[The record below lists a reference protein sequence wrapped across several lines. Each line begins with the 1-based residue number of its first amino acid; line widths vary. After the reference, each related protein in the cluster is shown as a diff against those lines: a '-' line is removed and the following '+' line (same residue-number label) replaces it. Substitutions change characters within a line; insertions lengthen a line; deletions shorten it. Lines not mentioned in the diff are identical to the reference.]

1 MAEIGSPYSLGHRL
15 DVQQILSEARH
26 RWLRPA
32 EICEILGCYE
42 KFKVS
47 PQPPNKPISGSV
59 FLFDRKVLR
68 YFRKDGHNWRKK
80 KDGKTVKEAHEKLK
94 VGSVDMLHCYYAHGE
109 DNENFQRRSYWLL
122 EQDLMHIVFVHYLEV
137 KGNKTTS
144 SYARSI
150 ETETSYSEN
159 GMSFRGTSPSST
171 ISSAFE
177 NAESEDN
184 HQASSRFHSYAESLL
199 TDDSH
204 SGLSSFNDLLQH
216 PGNQQFAAANYKLLS
231 QGTREGE
238 FSGGSFTSGSQAI
251 PDLASWQQ
259 VYGLRITG
267 EDVDEQVSGCSLPIQ
282 ANWQPSY
289 ENCSFHLN
297 NTTENQDLMLNLA
310 HVPGSTMF
318 EEKSLP
324 PNQKNEMEHSY
335 TYPDEH
341 KKQSEQSNLQML
353 ISDADYGNAINSNLD
368 NVGSIHGNQNYSFS
382 VKMPIMNELQAEESL
397 KKVDSFSR
405 WVDKELGEADE
416 LQLKST
422 TGSSWNL
429 MGSEDDSNMP
439 GQLQEYIDTLNPSI
453 SQDQLFSIIEFLPNW
468 AYSNSETEVLV
479 AGTFLKSKQEL
490 AKCRWSIM
498 FGEVEVP
505 AVVLADGF
513 LSCNAPPHNPGL
525 VPFYVTSSNR
535 LACSEIREF
544 EFRFESDENND
555 VSEHDATVMHLQQR
569 FEKLLCVGPVESQV
583 NSVEDVFENP
593 SVVEAV
599 FSSLENEKQM
609 DAKLELI
616 NGMPQLNM
624 IWQQLLEKPLKEK
637 FCGWLLQRVLEGKG
651 LTFVDEMGQ
660 GLLHLAAALGFNWA
674 LRPIIVSGVSIDF
687 RDVNGW
693 TALHWAS
700 FCGREDTVV
709 ALVSLGASPGALTD
723 PSSEYPLGRPPAEL
737 AAASGHKGISGFLAE
752 TSLTAHLS
760 SLGVTDRP
768 KEGSVNVSAVKAV
781 HTLSERVAVPD
792 SEKDVPDALSLKDS
806 LAAVCNATQA
816 AARIHQ
822 IYRIQSFQRKQ
833 LNRQGSEV
841 LSPDEKA
848 VSLLTTKTS
857 RLGQSAGV
865 ANAAATRIQK
875 KFRGWRIRKEFLLL
889 RQKIVKIQAHVRGH
903 QVRKKYKPIIWSV
916 GIMEKVILRW
926 RRKGKGLRGFRSD
939 AMLKEQNTRVSLLH
953 EDNYDFLKE
962 GRKQAEERMQK
973 ALARVKSMVHYPEAR
988 AQYRRLLTSAEVF
1001 RENKDASDRIP
1012 YNENTIYPEEDLF
1025 DLEALLDDDSFMSL
1039 AFE

>member
-1 MAEIGSPYSLGHRL
+1 MAEIGSSYSPRHRL

-32 EICEILGCYE
+32 EICEILRCYE
-42 KFKVS
+42 KYKVS
-47 PQPPNKPISGSV
+47 PQPPNKPVSGSV
-59 FLFDRKVLR
+59 FLFDRKILR

-80 KDGKTVKEAHEKLK
+80 NDGKTIKEAHEKLK

-122 EQDLMHIVFVHYLEV
+122 EQDLMHVVFVHYLEV
-137 KGNKTTS
+137 KGNKTNS
-144 SYARSI
+144 SYVRNI

-159 GMSFRGTSPSST
+159 GMSFRGTSPTST
-171 ISSAFE
+171 MSSAYE
-177 NAESEDN
+177 DNESEDN
-184 HQASSRFHSYAESLL
+184 HQASSRFHSCSESPL
-199 TDDSH
+199 TDDCH
-204 SGLSSFNDLLQH
+204 SGFSSFNDLLQL
-216 PGNQQFAAANYKLLS
+216 P
-231 QGTREGE
+231 
-238 FSGGSFTSGSQAI
+238 
-251 PDLASWQQ
+251 
-259 VYGLRITG
+259 G
-267 EDVDEQVSGCSLPIQ
+267 EDVNEQVSGCSLPIQ

-289 ENCSFHLN
+289 EDCSFHLN
-297 NTTENQDLMLNLA
+297 SATVNQDLMLNLA
-310 HVPGSTMF
+310 HIPGSTLF
-318 EEKSLP
+318 EEKSLL
-324 PNQKNEMEHSY
+324 PNQKNEMERSY

-341 KKQSEQSNLQML
+341 KEQPEQSNLQML
-353 ISDADYGNAINSNLD
+353 ISDSEYGNGINSNLD
-368 NVGSIHGNQNYSFS
+368 DVGSIHGNHNYSFS
-382 VKMPIMNELQAEESL
+382 PKIPIMNGLKAEESL

-422 TGSSWNL
+422 TGSSWSL

-439 GQLQEYIDTLNPSI
+439 GQLQEYIETLNPSI
-453 SQDQLFSIIEFLPNW
+453 SQDQLFSIIDFLPNW
-468 AYSNSETEVLV
+468 AYSNSETKVLV

-505 AVVLADGF
+505 AVVLVDGF
-513 LSCNAPPHNPGL
+513 LSCYTPPHNPGL
-525 VPFYVTSSNR
+525 VPFYITSSNR
-535 LACSEIREF
+535 LSCSEIREF
-544 EFRFESDENND
+544 EFRVGSDQNSD
-555 VSEHDATVMHLQQR
+555 VNEHDATIMHLQQR
-569 FEKLLCVGPVESQV
+569 FEKLVCMGPVESQV
-583 NSVEDVFENP
+583 NSVEDVFEKQI
-593 SVVEAV
+593 VVKAV
-599 FSSLENEKQM
+599 ISSIENEKRM
-609 DAKLELI
+609 DAKLESI
-616 NGMPQLNM
+616 NGKSQLKM
-624 IWQQLLEKPLKEK
+624 IGKQLLEKSLKEK
-637 FCGWLLQRVLEGKG
+637 FYDWLLQQVMEGRG
-651 LTFVDEMGQ
+651 LAFVDEMGQ
-660 GLLHLAAALGFNWA
+660 GVLHLAAALGFYWA
-674 LRPIIVSGVSIDF
+674 LQPIIVSGVSIDF

-700 FCGREDTVV
+700 FYAREDTVA

-723 PSSEYPLGRPPAEL
+723 PTSEFPLGRSPADL

-760 SLGVTDRP
+760 SLGVTDGQ
-768 KEGSVNVSAVKAV
+768 KDGSVNVSAVKAIQ
-781 HTLSERVAVPD
+781 TLAERVAVPD

-806 LAAVCNATQA
+806 LTAVCNATQA
-816 AARIHQ
+816 ASRIHQ

-833 LNRQGSEV
+833 LNIQGSED

-848 VSLLTTKTS
+848 VSLITAKTS
-857 RLGQSAGV
+857 RLGHSAGV
-865 ANAAATRIQK
+865 ANTAATRIQK
-875 KFRGWRIRKEFLLL
+875 KFRGWRMRKEFLLI

-939 AMLKEQNTRVSLLH
+939 AMLKEQNTQASLLH

-962 GRKQAEERMQK
+962 GRKQAEERTHK
-973 ALARVKSMVHYPEAR
+973 ALSRVKSMVQYPEAR

-1001 RENKDASDRIP
+1001 RENKDASDRILD
-1012 YNENTIYPEEDLF
+1012 NIVDTIYPEEDLF
-1025 DLEALLDDDSFMSL
+1025 DLETLLDDDSFMSL

>member
-1 MAEIGSPYSLGHRL
+1 MAETGSSYSLGHRL

-32 EICEILGCYE
+32 EICEILRCYE
-42 KFKVS
+42 KYKVS
-47 PQPPNKPISGSV
+47 PQPPNKPVSGSV
-59 FLFDRKVLR
+59 FLFNRKVLR

-109 DNENFQRRSYWLL
+109 DNEHFQRRSYWLL

-137 KGNKTTS
+137 KSNKTNN
-144 SYARSI
+144 SYVRNI
-150 ETETSYSEN
+150 EAETSYSDN
-159 GMSFRGTSPSST
+159 GMSFRGTSPTST
-171 ISSAFE
+171 MSSAYE
-177 NAESEDN
+177 DAESEDN
-184 HQASSRFHSYAESLL
+184 HQASSRFHSYSESPL

-204 SGLSSFNDLLQH
+204 SGISSFNDLLQH
-216 PGNQQFAAANYKLLS
+216 SGNQQFAAGNYKLLS
-231 QGTREGE
+231 QGTGEGE
-238 FSGGSFTSGSQAI
+238 FSGGSFISGSQTI

-259 VYGLRITG
+259 VYGLPITG
-267 EDVDEQVSGCSLPIQ
+267 KDVNEQVSGCSLPIQ

-289 ENCSFHLN
+289 EDRSFHLN
-297 NTTENQDLMLNLA
+297 STNVNQDLMLNLA
-310 HVPGSTMF
+310 HVPGSTLF
-318 EEKSLP
+318 EEKSLL
-324 PNQKNEMEHSY
+324 PNQKNEIY

-341 KKQSEQSNLQML
+341 KEQSEQSNLQML
-353 ISDADYGNAINSNLD
+353 ISDAEYGNAINSNLD
-368 NVGSIHGNQNYSFS
+368 NVGSIHGNHNYSFS
-382 VKMPIMNELQAEESL
+382 LKIPIMNGLQAEESL

-422 TGSSWNL
+422 TGSSWSL
-429 MGSEDDSNMP
+429 MGSEDDSNMQ
-439 GQLQEYIDTLNPSI
+439 GQLQEYIETLNPSI
-453 SQDQLFSIIEFLPNW
+453 SQDQLFSIIDFLPNW
-468 AYSNSETEVLV
+468 AYSNSETKVLV

-498 FGEVEVP
+498 FGAVEVP

-513 LSCNAPPHNPGL
+513 LTCYAPPHNPGP

-544 EFRFESDENND
+544 EFRFGSDRNSD
-555 VSEHDATVMHLQQR
+555 VSGHDATVMHLQQR
-569 FEKLLCVGPVESQV
+569 FEKLLCVGPVESLV
-583 NSVEDVFENP
+583 NSVDDVFEKQRLVKAVIS
-593 SVVEAV
+593 SV
-599 FSSLENEKQM
+599 ENEKRM
-609 DAKLELI
+609 DAKLESI
-616 NGMPQLNM
+616 NGMSQLKM
-624 IWQQLLEKPLKEK
+624 IGKQLLEKSLKEK
-637 FCGWLLQRVLEGKG
+637 FYDWLLQQVMEGRG
-651 LTFVDEMGQ
+651 LTFVDERGQ
-660 GLLHLAAALGFNWA
+660 GVLHLAAALGFDWA
-674 LRPIIVSGVSIDF
+674 LQPIIVSGVSIDF

-700 FCGREDTVV
+700 FYGREDTVA

-723 PSSEYPLGRPPAEL
+723 PSSEYPLGRAPADL

-752 TSLTAHLS
+752 TSLTQHLS
-760 SLGVTDRP
+760 SLGVTDGQ
-768 KEGSVNVSAVKAV
+768 KDGSVNFSAVKAIQT
-781 HTLSERVAVPD
+781 HAERVAVPD
-792 SEKDVPDALSLKDS
+792 SEKDVPDTLSLKDS

-816 AARIHQ
+816 ASRIHQ

-833 LNRQGSEV
+833 LNRQGSEE

-848 VSLLTTKTS
+848 VSLVTAKTS
-857 RLGQSAGV
+857 RLGHSAGV
-865 ANAAATRIQK
+865 ANTAATRIQK
-875 KFRGWRIRKEFLLL
+875 KFRGWRMRKEFLLL

-903 QVRKKYKPIIWSV
+903 QARKKFKPIIWSV

-939 AMLKEQNTRVSLLH
+939 AMLKEQNTLASLLH

-962 GRKQAEERMQK
+962 GRKQAEERTHK
-973 ALARVKSMVHYPEAR
+973 ALDRVKSMVQYPEAR

-1001 RENKDASDRIP
+1001 RENKRMLGLQSLGKKTLAA
-1012 YNENTIYPEEDLF
+1012 TIILS
-1025 DLEALLDDDSFMSL
+1025 A
-1039 AFE
+1039 